1 MHACLECLMTLQL
14 FSTTEAPM
22 ARKVLAVSCL
32 GLLHSRQ
39 GESAQSEPTSEF
51 CFKRGYPGFRVQGL
65 GLGLGF
71 DLGLGFRVQGLG
83 FRV

>member
-22 ARKVLAVSCL
+22 ARKVLAASCS

-39 GESAQSEPTSEF
+39 GEPAQSEPTSEF
-51 CFKRGYPGFRVQGL
+51 CFKRGFPGYFYIQK
-65 GLGLGF
+65 
-71 DLGLGFRVQGLG
+71 
-83 FRV
+83 